1 MSFYVV
7 IRDRDDGDYDSV
19 AAFQKDDDSLDAPAI
34 EWAIQVIEYMRE
46 EHDEETFRIVELA
59 NVTDVIEK
67 GVWSDDDDFTPEDLT
82 EKLKAVFTGATF
94 PNPGCVS

>member
-1 MSFYVV
+1 MSFLVV
-7 IRDRDDGDYDSV
+7 LRDRDDGDYDTV

-46 EHDEETFRIVELA
+46 EHEGETFRVVESA

-67 GVWSDDDDFTPEDLT
+67 GVWSCGSLLVGYGARGAAAVGRMK
-82 EKLKAVFTGATF
+82 EKGWLA
-94 PNPGCVS
+94 